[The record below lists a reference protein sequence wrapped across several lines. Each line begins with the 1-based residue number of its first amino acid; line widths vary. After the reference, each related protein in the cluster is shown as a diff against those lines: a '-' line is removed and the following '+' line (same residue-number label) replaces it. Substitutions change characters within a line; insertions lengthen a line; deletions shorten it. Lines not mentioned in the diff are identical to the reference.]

1 MLTLLLTRHGE
12 AAPNDIMLGGQL
24 DMSLTPRGRGEAE
37 ALAHRLVG
45 IRLDRIVSS
54 PMNRALETAQAVA
67 TGRPVEVDDRLRE
80 LDYGRW
86 EGLTADEVE
95 ARDPELRASW
105 DADPAATTAPGGES
119 GAAVAAR
126 AREFLAETLAREFAL
141 DAEGERR
148 VLVVAHG
155 TFNRI
160 LLCVALGVPVRDF
173 RRRFVQDRTN
183 LTVLRFERTDGPDG
197 AQLLL
202 ANDVAHLRGHGQTPW
217 G

>member
-1 MLTLLLTRHGE
+1 MSGTEHVKVAIVGGGPAGCTAAIYAARANLAPVMIEGGGLVVEPLTT
-12 AAPNDIMLGGQL
+12 PGGQL
-24 DMSLTPRGRGEAE
+24 TITTEVENYPGFP
-37 ALAHRLVG
+37 HG
-45 IRLDRIVSS
+45 IQGPKLMELMR
-54 PMNRALETAQAVA
+54 AQAE
-67 TGRPVEVDDRLRE
+67 R
-80 LDYGRW
+80 
-86 EGLTADEVE
+86 
-95 ARDPELRASW
+95 
-105 DADPAATTAPGGES
+105 S
-119 GAAVAAR
+119 GARVITNDVTAVDLSAR
-126 AREFLAETLAREFAL
+126 PFKISTGDGEFLAETLAREFAL